1 MSTPLPATETATEP
15 QPQFVN
21 VKLPGDLALLLH
33 QLTFERR
40 MSKTALVIEA
50 LRSTYVNK

>member
-1 MSTPLPATETATEP
+1 MSTTTEVEP

-21 VKLPGDLALLLH
+21 VKLPGDLAQLLH
-33 QLTFERR
+33 QLSFERR

-50 LRSTYVNK
+50 IRNTYETK